1 MAVVA
6 RFVGGPR
13 NGRKNNLQ
21 GHNEAPER
29 IAVTAKEAKAVNM
42 KPGRYERG
50 LQDDDCQSAVYHW
63 RTIREVESA

>member
-6 RFVGGPR
+6 HFVGGPR

-21 GHNEAPER
+21 GNDAAPDR

-42 KPGRYERG
+42 KPGRYEISSKHADDSRG
-50 LQDDDCQSAVYHW
+50 VYRWVTLQEA
-63 RTIREVESA
+63 EMA